1 MIKVTVWNEYTHEK
15 NSEHVRSIYPD
26 GIHGA
31 IAAFLGKNEDIVVK
45 TATLDDPECGLTEEV
60 LKDTDV
66 LVWWGHMAHHLVPD
80 EVAERVQRHVL
91 CGMGFIALHS
101 AHMSKPFL
109 KLVGTTG
116 TLKWRDN
123 DKERVWC
130 CNPGHPIAEGIPEQ
144 FVIEPEEMYGEYFDI
159 PQPDELIFISWF
171 KGGEVFRSGVTFRRG
186 HGKVF
191 YFRPG
196 HESNPTYHHEYV
208 QKVITNAVR
217 WAKPTSRVERLVA
230 PQTEPLE

>member
-1 MIKVTVWNEYTHEK
+1 MINVTVWNEYTHEK

-159 PQPDELIFISWF
+159 PQPDELVFISWF

-217 WAKPTSRVERLVA
+217 WAKPTSRVERMVA

>member
-159 PQPDELIFISWF
+159 PQPDELVFISWF

-217 WAKPTSRVERLVA
+217 WAKPTSRVERMVA

>member
-31 IAAFLGKNEDIVVK
+31 IAAFLGKNEDIVVN
-45 TATLDDPECGLTEEV
+45 TATLDDTECGLTEEV

-217 WAKPTSRVERLVA
+217 WAKPTSRVERMVA

>member
-1 MIKVTVWNEYTHEK
+1 
-15 NSEHVRSIYPD
+15 
-26 GIHGA
+26 
-31 IAAFLGKNEDIVVK
+31 
-45 TATLDDPECGLTEEV
+45 
-60 LKDTDV
+60 
-66 LVWWGHMAHHLVPD
+66 
-80 EVAERVQRHVL
+80 
-91 CGMGFIALHS
+91 MGFIALHS

-159 PQPDELIFISWF
+159 PQPDELVFISWF

-217 WAKPTSRVERLVA
+217 WAKPTSRVERMVA

>member
-31 IAAFLGKNEDIVVK
+31 IAAFLGKNEDIVVN

-159 PQPDELIFISWF
+159 PQPDELVFISWF

-196 HESNPTYHHEYV
+196 HESNPTYHNEYV
-208 QKVITNAVR
+208 QKVIINAVR

>member
-31 IAAFLGKNEDIVVK
+31 IAAFLGKNEDIVVN

-217 WAKPTSRVERLVA
+217 WAKPTSRVERMVA

>member
-116 TLKWRDN
+116 TLKWRDD

-159 PQPDELIFISWF
+159 PQPDELVFISWF